1 VQGVEY
7 AEDGRDDG
15 VSDGQEEDEV
25 DEAVAVVDVE
35 VDD

>member
-15 VSDGQEEDEV
+15 VGDGQEEDEV
-25 DEAVAVVDVE
+25 NEAVAVVDVE